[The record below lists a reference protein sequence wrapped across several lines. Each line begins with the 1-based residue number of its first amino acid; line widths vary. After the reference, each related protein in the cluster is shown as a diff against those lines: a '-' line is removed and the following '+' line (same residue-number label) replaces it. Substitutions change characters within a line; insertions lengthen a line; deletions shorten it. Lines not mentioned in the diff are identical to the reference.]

1 MKFRKKPVV
10 IEARLWRQEDAGI
23 EQWLDDGGCDW
34 STAGGSLFLHTLE
47 GIMEC
52 QVGDWV
58 VKGVKGEFYPIKDA
72 ILWLTYDAVDG
83 QS

>member
-1 MKFRKKPVV
+1 
-10 IEARLWRQEDAGI
+10 
-23 EQWLDDGGCDW
+23 
-34 STAGGSLFLHTLE
+34 
-47 GIMEC
+47 MEC